1 MFNMNFSVFKFQC
14 NYSTLPIL
22 SKIYR
27 YEVKKFG
34 FKGYVNMR
42 VAGQMLTKNAFI
54 YIFALG
60 QGPFTHFFTL
70 QC

>member
-1 MFNMNFSVFKFQC
+1 MWE
-14 NYSTLPIL
+14 
-22 SKIYR
+22 KINLLTAGTDFVLTY
-27 YEVKKFG
+27 
-34 FKGYVNMR
+34 R

-54 YIFALG
+54 FIFALG